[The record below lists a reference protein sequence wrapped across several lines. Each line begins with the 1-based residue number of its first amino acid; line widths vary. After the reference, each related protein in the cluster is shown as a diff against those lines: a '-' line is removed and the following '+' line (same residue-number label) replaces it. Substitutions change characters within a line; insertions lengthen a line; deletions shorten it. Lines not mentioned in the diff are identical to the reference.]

1 MSQASLRRVEELLAE
16 LLDRAPEEQ
25 GAFLDQA
32 CRDDP
37 ALRREV
43 RELLGLQ
50 DQAASF
56 FDGLSR
62 EIVAAAPLEIESAG
76 RPRIQIGPYQTLEAI
91 GRGGMGVVYRAERVD
106 GAFDQKVAL
115 KLLHRDMETP
125 ELRARFLAERQL
137 LARLSHPNIARLQ
150 DGGVT
155 EEGRPYFVM
164 EHVDGQPITRYCEEN
179 ELSVEKVL
187 RLFLLVIDAVSY
199 LHRNLVVHR
208 DLKPSNVFVDRSGQ
222 PKLLDFGIAKL
233 LADVPDGGGATR
245 TGELLMTPE
254 YAAPEQLEPAPVTTA
269 TDVYALG
276 VVLYELLTGRR
287 PHDSTVGSIPRDLPP
302 TPSSALRSLRRR
314 RDTLPAGQPEASSS
328 SSFQAALARRRISP
342 DLDNICLMALRP
354 EPDARYPS
362 AEQLGQDVERF
373 LQGLPVRA
381 RTSTLAYRLG
391 KFARRH
397 RRGVV
402 AAAGLLALLAA
413 GFVHERGLR
422 DQAERARIDAQRQAT
437 KAEAVSD
444 FLGELLSSV
453 DPAKAQGSEVTVA
466 DVLEQATARLA
477 DHTELA
483 GQPRVE
489 AAVRRTIGNTYASLG
504 RYTDA
509 RAHLERA
516 VELLGGLE
524 SRDPEALAAASDL
537 GIAYQNLTLHD
548 QAEPILR
555 RVLEVRIET
564 LGEEH
569 PSSLDAMNRLGNVLF
584 AAGRYDELESIDRR
598 TLEVRR
604 RVLGPD
610 HPDTLRSVNALATTL
625 FTAGRYAEAARLF
638 EEALTG
644 GRRQLGEN
652 HPDTLSLES
661 NLAAAY
667 LELGRY
673 PEAELLLRESLSGR
687 IRVLGPDHAGTALS
701 RHNLGATLLQEGR
714 YEEAAEQ
721 LLSAMATRERLPG
734 DKKWYLYSSS
744 HLADVRREQGRLE
757 DAEALYVS
765 TLKAQRERFGVE
777 DDDTLKTMAGLA
789 ELRLRQGRLDAAEE
803 LIVETL
809 EQQAR
814 VRGEAHA
821 DTILSL
827 TTLARIHNRQGR
839 FTSARE
845 VSEKAIEAGGPS
857 LGEEHPLV
865 LAASLERARALLG
878 QRQPQA
884 AREVVARVYR
894 ARLGL
899 LGGEHPDT
907 IEARRLLDDLPLAA
921 GPSAEGAT

>member
-1 MSQASLRRVEELLAE
+1 MSPAPLHRVEELLAE
-16 LLDRAPEEQ
+16 LLDRSPEEQ
-25 GAFLDQA
+25 GVFLDEA

-43 RELLGLQ
+43 LELLGLH

-56 FDGLSR
+56 FEDLSR
-62 EIVAAAPLEIESAG
+62 DIVTAAPLEIENAD
-76 RPRIQIGPYQTLEAI
+76 RPQIQIGPYRTLEAI

-137 LARLSHPNIARLQ
+137 LARLSHPSIARLQ

-164 EHVDGQPITRYCEEN
+164 ELVDGQPITRYCERH
-179 ELSVEKVL
+179 ELSVEKAL
-187 RLFLLVIDAVSY
+187 RLFLHVIHAVSY

-208 DLKPSNVFVDRSGQ
+208 DLKPSNIFVDQSGQ

-233 LADVPDGGGATR
+233 LADAPDGGGPTR

-254 YAAPEQLEPAPVTTA
+254 YAAPEQLEAAPVTTA

-276 VVLYELLTGRR
+276 VVLYELLVGRR
-287 PHDSTVGSIPRDLPP
+287 PYDGTAGAIPRDLPP
-302 TPSSALRSLRRR
+302 TPSSALRSLL
-314 RDTLPAGQPEASSS
+314 RDEPPAGPPAASP
-328 SSFQAALARRRISP
+328 SFRAALARRRISA

-362 AEQLGQDVERF
+362 AEQLGQDIERF
-373 LQGLPVRA
+373 LEGEPVRA
-381 RTSTLAYRLG
+381 RKGTLAYRLG

-402 AAAGLLALLAA
+402 AAAGGLALLVA

-422 DQAERARIDAQRQAT
+422 DQAEQARIDAQRQAT
-437 KAEAVSD
+437 KAEAVSG
-444 FLGELLSSV
+444 FLGNLLSSAS
-453 DPAKAQGSEVTVA
+453 PAKAQGSEVTVA

-477 DHTELA
+477 DRTELA
-483 GQPRVE
+483 GQPLVE
-489 AAVRRTIGNTYASLG
+489 AAVRRTIGNTYMSLG
-504 RYTDA
+504 RHTDA
-509 RAHLERA
+509 REHLERA

-524 SRDPEALAAASDL
+524 SRDPEALAAAADL
-537 GIAYQNLTLHD
+537 AVVYQNLTLHD
-548 QAEPILR
+548 RAEAIVR

-564 LGEEH
+564 LGEAH
-569 PSSLDAMNRLGNVLF
+569 PLSLDAMNRLGNILF
-584 AAGRYDELESIDRR
+584 AAGRYDELEPIDRR
-598 TLEVRR
+598 TLQIRR

-610 HPDTLRSVNALATTL
+610 HPDTLRSLNGLGATL
-625 FTAGRYAEAARLF
+625 FTAGRYAEAAELF
-638 EEALTG
+638 EEALAG
-644 GRRQLGEN
+644 QRRQLGDS
-652 HPDTLSLES
+652 HPDTLALES
-661 NLAAAY
+661 NLAATY
-667 LELGRY
+667 LEIGRY
-673 PEAELLLRESLSGR
+673 REAESLLREALSGR
-687 IRVLGPDHAGTALS
+687 IRVMGPDHADTALS

-721 LLSAMATRERLPG
+721 LQLAMATRERLPG
-734 DKKWYLYSSS
+734 DQKWFLFSRS

-757 DAEALYVS
+757 EAEALYVS
-765 TLKAQRERFGVE
+765 TLKTQRERFGIE
-777 DDDTLKTMAGLA
+777 DEDTLKTMAGLA
-789 ELRLRQGRLDAAEE
+789 ELRLRQGRLDAGEK

-809 EQQAR
+809 AVQTR
-814 VRGEAHA
+814 VRGETHA

-839 FTSARE
+839 FASALE
-845 VSEKAIEAGGPS
+845 ASEKAIETGGPA

-865 LAASLERARALLG
+865 LAATLERARALVG
-878 QRQPQA
+878 QRQPEA
-884 AREVVARVYR
+884 AREDATRVYH

-899 LGGEHPDT
+899 LGAEHPDT
-907 IEARRLLDDLPLAA
+907 IEARRLLASLSSPR
-921 GPSAEGAT
+921 